1 MQIFDCRTSPVRLQ
15 SFVPCFPLGSFPI
28 AIAAINLSRAW
39 ATKWVNTVHTPN
51 VSRSQSQAN
60 CDSRMA
66 FPYVSASCCGNFLHI
81 LATTFSTSLEFLLV
95 LFLPSSFLFFVLFLL
110 RQQKPKAAATRSLL
124 VFVLASPKGGKFS
137 RRDGVTCH
145 RRGFR

>member
-95 LFLPSSFLFFVLFLL
+95 LFLPSSFYFSYFSSCVNKS
-110 RQQKPKAAATRSLL
+110 QK
-124 VFVLASPKGGKFS
+124 
-137 RRDGVTCH
+137 RR
-145 RRGFR
+145 RRGVCWCLCWPAPKVENSLGGMG